1 MKKLLLLS
9 LCMVLLFFGQSY
21 AQDRTVTGTV
31 TGKDDGQPLPGVVV
45 KIKGTQSAV
54 STDGFGKYSIKAPA
68 NSALV
73 FSFIGYVQLEAA
85 AKGNVLNVAL
95 EPNVKQLGEVVV
107 TALGTRR
114 EKKSLGYAQTTVTAE
129 QINASSS
136 INLFSGIQGKVA
148 GVNISNTS
156 GSPGGSTKVIIRSF
170 SSITGSNQPLYIV
183 DGVPIDN
190 SRPGSDNNFDF
201 GNNAN
206 DIDPNSIESMSILKG
221 SAATALYG
229 SRGSNGV
236 ILITTKRGKA
246 GKPVVDVTL
255 GTTLTSLAS
264 VYNPQK
270 VFGQGWDSQS
280 YISENGNWGPKFDG
294 VVRPWGAIVNNSQ
307 LLKPFSYVDNNVK
320 NAFDTGFETNN
331 QIALSGGNETSTY
344 YMSYGNVYSNGI
356 LPTSNDSYKRNNF
369 SLKGSTSYKG
379 FTAEASMNY
388 VSKASRFVATGQGD
402 SGIGAGFYEEILQI
416 PGNIPIRDLRDYKN
430 RYFNVDNYF
439 TPFAENPYYV
449 LNENGSRYRSDRI
462 YGNINLNYKANKWLS
477 FQIQQGVD
485 VNNAGDKIWHNVN
498 SPVPGSWNG
507 GDDTIDPTNPE
518 GAKRAADVGNVIE
531 ESFKQFEYD
540 SKLNALFNTTI
551 TSDFDV
557 NGLVGVN
564 YNDRGTRSLYT
575 EVQGLTI
582 PGFYQLS
589 NTSNLPTASES
600 ETHRRLLGVY
610 GQATFGYKR
619 YLYLTL
625 TGRNDWSSTLPKGGN
640 SYFYPG
646 ASLAYN
652 IIESLGLQNT
662 AVSSAKLRA
671 SYGKTGSD
679 TDPYRIINTLNAT
692 NVVLGFGNNTLPF
705 NGVPGYTI
713 NNQLNNGTLKPET
726 QTELE
731 LGAEANFFK
740 NRLGFDFTYYARVKK
755 DQILPVATAP
765 SSGYTT
771 AILNFGK
778 VRNRGI
784 ELAIHGTPIQTKTV
798 TWDVNYNFTRNRNLV
813 LELNNGLEKAVLTS
827 AYDAQFAA
835 IAGQPLGVFLAPV
848 PVYDPEGRIVVNNQ
862 GFPVTSTALGN
873 YGTSQSDF
881 QMGLSNSIRVKNFA
895 LSFTFD
901 WRQGGRFYSGTADL
915 LNFVGADQKTLYNDR
930 RPFIVPNSVQA
941 VAGPNGTTTYVE
953 NTTPISEINYDDYYY
968 TNQNKGIAYQN
979 RILDKTFVKLR
990 ELTLSYTLPVAIA
1003 QKIGAQRAMFT
1014 VFGRNLYTWL
1024 PKRNQTIDPEVSNQ
1038 GIDLTSEF
1046 GEFRTAPP
1054 LRYFG
1059 ASLKVSF

>member
-1 MKKLLLLS
+1 MKRILLMS
-9 LCMVLLFFGQSY
+9 LCFVLLFFGQTY

-31 TGKDDGQPLPGVVV
+31 TAKDDGQPLPGVVV
-45 KIKGTQSAV
+45 KVKGTQTGS
-54 STDGFGKYSIKAPA
+54 STDAFGKYSIKL
-68 NSALV
+68 SAGGTLV
-73 FSFIGYVQLEAA
+73 FTFIGYEPQESVPT
-85 AKGNVLNVAL
+85 GNVLNVAL
-95 EPNVKQLGEVVV
+95 APNVKQLGEVVV
-107 TALGTRR
+107 TALGTRS
-114 EKKSLGYAQTTVTAE
+114 EKKSLGYAQTTVTSNE
-129 QINASSS
+129 INASSS
-136 INLFSGIQGKVA
+136 INLFSGVQGKVA
-148 GVNISNTS
+148 GVSISNTS

-170 SSITGSNQPLYIV
+170 SSITGSNQPLYII

-190 SRPGSDNNFDF
+190 SRPGSDANFDF

-206 DIDPNSIESMSILKG
+206 DIDPNSIENMSILKG

-236 ILITTKRGKA
+236 ILITTKRGKI
-246 GKPVVDVTL
+246 GKPVVDVNL
-255 GTTLTSLAS
+255 GATLTNIALF
-264 VYNPQK
+264 YHPQQ

-280 YISENGNWGPKFDG
+280 YISENGNWGPKYDG

-307 LLKPFSYVDNNVK
+307 LLKPFSFVQNNVK
-320 NAFDTGFETNN
+320 DAFDTGLELNN
-331 QIALSGGNETSTY
+331 QVAVSGGNETSTY

-356 LPTSNDSYKRNNF
+356 LPSNNDSYKRNNF
-369 SLKGSTSYKG
+369 SLKGSTTYKG

-402 SGIGAGFYEEILQI
+402 SGIGSGFYEELLQI

-430 RYFNVDNYF
+430 QFFNVDNYF
-439 TPFAENPYYV
+439 TPFAENPYYT
-449 LNENGSRYRSDRI
+449 LYENGSRYRSDRI
-462 YGNINLNYKANKWLS
+462 YGNVNLQYKANKWLT

-485 VNNAGDKIWHNVN
+485 VNNSGDRIWHNVN
-498 SPVPGSWNG
+498 NPAPGSWNG
-507 GDDTIDPTNPE
+507 ANPTNPE
-518 GAKRAADVGNVIE
+518 GGTRSADVGNVIE
-531 ESFKQFEYD
+531 DSFKQFEYD
-540 SKLNALFNTTI
+540 SKVNALFNSKI

-564 YNDRGTRSLYT
+564 YNDRGGRTLSS

-589 NTSNLPTASES
+589 NTSNQPSSFES

-610 GQATFGYKR
+610 AQATLGYR
-619 YLYLTL
+619 NYLYLTL
-625 TGRNDWSSTLPKGGN
+625 TGRNDWSSTLPKGKN

-652 IIESLGLQNT
+652 FLQAFNLQSET
-662 AVSSAKLRA
+662 FTSAKLRA

-679 TDPYRIINTLNAT
+679 TDPYRIINTITAT
-692 NVVLGFGNNTLPF
+692 NVGLGFGNNAFPF
-705 NGVPGYTI
+705 NGVPGFTVS
-713 NNQLNNGTLKPET
+713 NQLNNGTLKPET

-731 LGAEANFFK
+731 LGMEANFLS
-740 NRLGFDFTYYARVKK
+740 NRLGFDVTYYNRIKK
-755 DQILPVATAP
+755 DQILPVSTSP

-771 AILNFGK
+771 AVLNFGR

-784 ELAIHGTPIQTKTV
+784 ELSVHGTPVKSKNI

-813 LELNNGLEKAVLTS
+813 LELPNGLNKVVLNS
-827 AYDAQFAA
+827 AYDAQLAA

-848 PVYDPEGRIVVNNQ
+848 PVYDPQGHIVVNNQ
-862 GFPVTSTALGN
+862 GFPVTSTDLGN

-881 QMGLSNSIRVKNFA
+881 QMGLSNSIRVKQ
-895 LSFTFD
+895 FTLGFTLD

-941 VAGPNGTTTYVE
+941 VTNANGTTSYVE
-953 NTTPISEINYDDYYY
+953 NTTPITETNIDDYYY
-968 TNQNKGIAYQN
+968 PTSNKAQAYQN
-979 RILDKTFVKLR
+979 RILDKTYVKLR
-990 ELTLSYTLPVAIA
+990 EVTLSYSLPTSVAN
-1003 QKIGAQRAMFT
+1003 KLGAQRAMISI
-1014 VFGRNLYTWL
+1014 FGRNLYTWL

-1038 GIDLTSEF
+1038 GIDLASEF

-1054 LRYFG
+1054 LRYMG

>member
-9 LCMVLLFFGQSY
+9 LCLVLLCFGQTY
-21 AQDRTVTGTV
+21 AQDRAVTGTV
-31 TGKDDGQPLPGVVV
+31 TAKDDGQPLPGVVV
-45 KIKGTQSAV
+45 KVKGTQTAS
-54 STDGFGKYSIKAPA
+54 STDAFGKYSIKVPTGG
-68 NSALV
+68 ALV
-73 FSFIGYVQLEAA
+73 FTFLGYDQQESTPSGA
-85 AKGNVLNVAL
+85 VLNIAL
-95 EPNVKQLGEVVV
+95 APNVKQLGEVVV

-114 EKKSLGYAQTTVTAE
+114 EKKSLGYAQTTVTTE

-136 INLFSGIQGKVA
+136 INLFSGLQGKVA
-148 GVNISNTS
+148 GVQISNTS
-156 GSPGGSTKVIIRSF
+156 GAPGGSTKVIIRSF

-190 SRPGSDNNFDF
+190 SRPGSDANFDF

-246 GKPVVDVTL
+246 GKPVIDVTL
-255 GTTLTSLAS
+255 GTTLTNVALT
-264 VYNPQK
+264 YHPQQ

-280 YISENGNWGPKFDG
+280 YISENGNWGPKYDG
-294 VVRPWGAIVNNSQ
+294 VVRPWGAIVDNSQ
-307 LLKPFSYVDNNVK
+307 LLKPFSFVKDNVK
-320 NAFDTGFETNN
+320 NAFDTGLELNN
-331 QIALSGGNETSTY
+331 QIALSGGNENSTY

-356 LPTSNDSYKRNNF
+356 LPSNNDSYKRNNF
-369 SLKGSTSYKG
+369 SLKGSTTYKG

-402 SGIGAGFYEEILQI
+402 SGIGSNFYEEILQI

-430 RYFNVDNYF
+430 KYFNVDNYF
-439 TPFAENPYYV
+439 TPFAENPYYT
-449 LNENGSRYRSDRI
+449 LYENGSRYRSDRV
-462 YGNINLNYKANKWLS
+462 YGNVNLQYKANKWLS

-485 VNNAGDKIWHNVN
+485 VNNAGDRIWHNVN
-498 SPVPGSWNG
+498 NPAVGSWNG
-507 GDDTIDPTNPE
+507 ANPTNPE
-518 GAKRAADVGNVIE
+518 GATRAADVGNVIE
-531 ESFKQFEYD
+531 DAYKQFEYD
-540 SKLNALFNTTI
+540 SKVNALFNTAI
-551 TSDFDV
+551 TSDFDL

-564 YNDRGTRSLYT
+564 YNDRGSRTLSS

-589 NTSNLPTASES
+589 NTSNQPTSFENES
-600 ETHRRLLGVY
+600 HRRLLGVY
-610 GQATFGYKR
+610 AQATIGYKR

-625 TGRNDWSSTLPKGGN
+625 TGRNDWSSTLPKGKN
-640 SYFYPG
+640 DYFYPG

-652 IIESLGLQNT
+652 IIESLGLQNSS
-662 AVSSAKLRA
+662 VSSAKLRA

-679 TDPYRIINTLNAT
+679 TDPYRILNAITAT
-692 NVVLGFGNNTLPF
+692 NVALGFGNNSFPF
-705 NGVPGYTI
+705 NGVPGFTI
-713 NNQLNNGTLKPET
+713 SNQLNNGNLKPET

-731 LGAEANFFK
+731 LGAEASFFK
-740 NRLGFDFTYYARVKK
+740 NRLGFDFTYYSRVKK
-755 DQILPVATAP
+755 DQILPVSTSP

-771 AILNFGK
+771 AVLNFGR

-784 ELAIHGTPIQTKTV
+784 EFSLHGTPIRSKDV

-813 LELNNGLEKAVLTS
+813 LELPNGLNKVVLNS
-827 AYDAQFAA
+827 AYDAQLAA
-835 IAGQPLGVFLAPV
+835 IAGQPLGVFLAPQA
-848 PVYDPEGRIVVNNQ
+848 VYDPQGHIVVNSQ
-862 GFPVTSTALGN
+862 GFPVTSTELGN

-881 QMGLSNSIRVKNFA
+881 QMGMNNQLRYKNFTF
-895 LSFTFD
+895 SFTLD
-901 WRQGGRFYSGTADL
+901 WRQGGKFYSGTADL

-941 VAGPNGTTTYVE
+941 VTNANGTTSYVE
-953 NTTPISEINYDDYYY
+953 NTTQITETNVDDYYY
-968 TNQNKGIAYQN
+968 PTSNKALAYQN

-990 ELTLSYTLPVAIA
+990 EATLAYSLPASIA
-1003 QKIGAQRAMFT
+1003 QKVGAQRAMIT

-1038 GIDLTSEF
+1038 GIDLASEL